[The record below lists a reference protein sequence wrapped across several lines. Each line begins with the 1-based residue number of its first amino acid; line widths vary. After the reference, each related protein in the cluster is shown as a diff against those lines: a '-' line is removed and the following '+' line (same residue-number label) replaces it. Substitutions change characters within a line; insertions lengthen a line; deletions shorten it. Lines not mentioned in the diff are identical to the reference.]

1 MASST
6 SFSVQRTVQW
16 KMALFKQG
24 CLRVFGMQQRLL
36 AASSQSASQICN
48 VSDLKSV
55 LAEKIPAVQEEV
67 KAFRKQHGNT
77 KIGEITVD
85 SLYGGNISFPTDI
98 K

>member
-1 MASST
+1 
-6 SFSVQRTVQW
+6 
-16 KMALFKQG
+16 MALFKQG
-24 CLRVFGMQQRLL
+24 CLRVFGRQQRLL
-36 AASSQSASQICN
+36 AASTQSASQTCN
-48 VSDLKSV
+48 VSDLKSA

-85 SLYGGNISFPTDI
+85 SLYGGKIFVPTVI

>member
-1 MASST
+1 MTHKIMNKMSNLLHT
-6 SFSVQRTVQW
+6 CPFKIYRFSQ
-16 KMALFKQG
+16 K
-24 CLRVFGMQQRLL
+24 LL
-36 AASSQSASQICN
+36 AASTQSASQSCN

-85 SLYGGNISFPTDI
+85 SLYGGNISSPMDI

>member
-1 MASST
+1 MLT
-6 SFSVQRTVQW
+6 HRFFSQ
-16 KMALFKQG
+16 K
-24 CLRVFGMQQRLL
+24 LL
-36 AASSQSASQICN
+36 AASTQSVSQSCN
-48 VSDLKSV
+48 ASDLKSV

-85 SLYGGNISFPTDI
+85 SLYGGKIPISMDM

>member
-1 MASST
+1 MLT
-6 SFSVQRTVQW
+6 HRFSQ
-16 KMALFKQG
+16 K
-24 CLRVFGMQQRLL
+24 LL
-36 AASSQSASQICN
+36 AASTQSVSQSCN
-48 VSDLKSV
+48 ASDLKSA

-85 SLYGGNISFPTDI
+85 SLYGGKIPIPMDM